1 MSIVSSAQKLIGN
14 TPVLHAS
21 RAAKILGAPDTLYAK
36 LEMMNPTLSAKDRA
50 ALSMIQD
57 YEARGLIA
65 PGGTII
71 EPTSGNT
78 GIGLAAIGAIKGY
91 KVVVVMPDTMSRERI
106 QLIAAYGANVVLTEG
121 RLGMKGAID
130 KANEI
135 KANTPGAI
143 IAGQFENPANAKA
156 HYETTGPE
164 IYRDFDGRIGALVCG
179 LGTGGTIT
187 GCAKYLKE
195 KNPDIE
201 IIGVEP
207 FSSPLL
213 TKGVSG
219 PHGLQGI
226 GANFVP
232 EILDQALIDRIL
244 PVKDEDAFE
253 TMRIL
258 AKTEGILAGITS
270 GAAFFAASRIAK
282 ERNDGL
288 PVVCVLPDSGTRY
301 LSGGLFE

>member
-1 MSIVSSAQKLIGN
+1 MAVYSSVDKMIGN
-14 TPVLHAS
+14 TPVL
-21 RAAKILGAPDTLYAK
+21 RVTNLAKALGAPDIVYAK
-36 LEMMNPTLSAKDRA
+36 LEMMNPSLSAKDRA
-50 ALSMIQD
+50 AMFMISD
-57 YEARGLIA
+57 YEARGLLA

-78 GIGLAAIGAIKGY
+78 GIGLAAIGAAKGY
-91 KVVVVMPDTMSRERI
+91 KVIVVMPDTMSRERI
-106 QLIAAYGANVVLTEG
+106 MLIAAYGAQVVLTPG
-121 RLGMKGAID
+121 RLGMKGAIE

-135 KANTPGAI
+135 RLNTPGAI
-143 IAGQFENPANAKA
+143 IAGQFENRANPRA

-164 IYRDFDGRIGALVCG
+164 IRKDFEGKIGAFVAG
-179 LGTGGTIT
+179 IGTGGTIT
-187 GCAKYLKE
+187 GCAEYLKE
-195 KNPDIE
+195 QDKDIE

-213 TKGVSG
+213 TKGISG

-226 GANFVP
+226 GANFTP
-232 EILDQALIDRIL
+232 EILDLSLIDRIL

-253 TMRIL
+253 TARLL

-270 GAAFFAASRIAK
+270 GAALFAALQIAK
-282 ERNDGL
+282 KRNDGL
-288 PVVCVLPDSGTRY
+288 PVVCILPDSGTRY

>member
-1 MSIVSSAQKLIGN
+1 MSIVSSAEKLIGN

-50 ALSMIQD
+50 ALSMIMD
-57 YEARGLIA
+57 YEKKGLLV

-78 GIGLAAIGAIKGY
+78 GIGLAAIGAIRGY
-91 KVVVVMPDTMSRERI
+91 KVIVVMPDTMSRERI
-106 QLIAAYGANVVLTEG
+106 QLIAAYGADVVLTPG
-121 RLGMKGAID
+121 RLGMKGAIE
-130 KANEI
+130 KANDI
-135 KANTPGAI
+135 KETTPGAM
-143 IAGQFENPANAKA
+143 IAGQFENPANARA
-156 HYETTGPE
+156 HYETTGRE
-164 IYRDFDGRIGALVCG
+164 IFRDFDGKIGALVVG
-179 LGTGGTIT
+179 IGTGGTIT

-195 KNPDIE
+195 QNPSIE

-207 FSSPLL
+207 FTSPLL

-232 EILDQALIDRIL
+232 EILDLALIDRIL

-253 TMRIL
+253 TARLL
-258 AKTEGILAGITS
+258 ARSEGILAGITS

-282 ERNDGL
+282 ERSDGL